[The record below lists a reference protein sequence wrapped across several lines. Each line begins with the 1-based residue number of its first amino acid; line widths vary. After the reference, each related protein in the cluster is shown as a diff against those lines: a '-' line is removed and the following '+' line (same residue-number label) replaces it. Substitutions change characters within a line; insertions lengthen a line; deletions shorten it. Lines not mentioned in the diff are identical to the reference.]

1 MTTETITQTATTTAQ
16 PHVLNGAATQNSL
29 VEVHAGLTTESGFA
43 LAQRA
48 AKALSA
54 STLVPAAFQNNLPN
68 CLVALNMAN
77 RIGADPLMVMQN
89 LYVVQGRPSW
99 AAKFMIGTF
108 NTCGRFSP
116 LRYEFFGEKD
126 KDDYG
131 CRAWAIE
138 IKTGEKLV
146 GPDITWA
153 LAKAE
158 GWLNKGGSK
167 WKTMPQ
173 KMFMY
178 RAAAW
183 MIDLYAP
190 EISQGLRTRE
200 ENEDFLLDATQ
211 SDNGSYSVGEE
222 GVPNVLQT
230 LNAKLHD
237 KKQPVIDVI
246 EGELNKMV
254 DEVIAPAKAPV
265 KKTPDKKASPVAA
278 ADDGYP
284 ADNGEGDPEPE

>member
-1 MTTETITQTATTTAQ
+1 MTNPTETQTITTTPPA
-16 PHVLNGAATQNSL
+16 PALNGSAPQNAL
-29 VEVHAGLTTESGFA
+29 VEVHAGLTTEGGFA

-48 AKALSA
+48 AKALAA
-54 STLVPAAFQNNLPN
+54 SSLVPALYQNNVPN

-89 LYVVQGRPSW
+89 LYIVQGRPGW

-126 KDDYG
+126 KDNYG

-138 IKTGEKLV
+138 IKTGEKIV

-153 LAKAE
+153 LVKAE
-158 GWLNKGGSK
+158 GWVNKGGSK

-211 SDNGSYSVGEE
+211 GDNGSYAVGDA
-222 GVPNVLQT
+222 GAPNVMQA
-230 LNAKLHD
+230 LNAKLHGD
-237 KKQPVIDVI
+237 KPPVIDA
-246 EGELNKMV
+246 ETGEI
-254 DEVIAPAKAPV
+254 DPPAAEIIPPV
-265 KKTPDKKASPVAA
+265 KKAAEKKAAPVAA
-278 ADDGYP
+278 ADGYP
-284 ADNGEGDPEPE
+284 ADNGEGDPEPD